1 MIKCSVKK
9 RLQHR
14 CFPVNI
20 AKFLR
25 IPIVKNNCQ
34 WLLPY
39 EDAKI
44 ASGYVHVSAEFIW
57 TGLYLNIYR
66 LQSGYFLAK
75 KEFCIT
81 HSIFRSSR
89 LQMFFEI
96 AVHEN
101 FANFTGKHLSRS
113 LFLIKLQRLWH
124 RCFPEKFAKFLQHL
138 FYRTTPVTASEF

>member
-1 MIKCSVKK
+1 MFSCQYCKIFKNIYCEKQLPMAASVW
-9 RLQHR
+9 RRQNFR
-14 CFPVNI
+14 EVF
-20 AKFLR
+20 
-25 IPIVKNNCQ
+25 
-34 WLLPY
+34 
-39 EDAKI
+39 

-96 AVHEN
+96 GVHEN

>member
-1 MIKCSVKK
+1 MFSCQYCKIFKNIYCEKQLPMAASVW
-9 RLQHR
+9 RRQNFR
-14 CFPVNI
+14 EVFV
-20 AKFLR
+20 
-25 IPIVKNNCQ
+25 
-34 WLLPY
+34 
-39 EDAKI
+39 
-44 ASGYVHVSAEFIW
+44 SGYVHVSAEFIW

-96 AVHEN
+96 GVHEN